1 MGIDKMNRGPL
12 VFAKALADQTRQKIM
27 AACCCQWCSV
37 GELVERVDVGQ
48 PTVSHH
54 LGILR
59 EAGLV
64 QIRRQGR
71 QTFYR
76 LNQENVVRCCD
87 RLVIDFAPETEAAEM
102 LSSDAS

>member
-1 MGIDKMNRGPL
+1 MMIDTMVRDPL
-12 VFAKALADQTRQKIM
+12 IFAKALADETRQQIM

-54 LGILR
+54 LQVLR
-59 EAGLV
+59 QAGLV
-64 QIRRQGR
+64 EVRQQGR

-76 LNQENVVRCCD
+76 LIQENVVRCCD
-87 RLVIDFAPETEAAEM
+87 RLVVDFAPETPAAER
-102 LSSDAS
+102 LAVE

>member
-1 MGIDKMNRGPL
+1 MERAPL
-12 VFAKALADQTRQKIM
+12 VFAKALADESRQLIM

-37 GELVERVDVGQ
+37 GELVERVEVGQ

-54 LGILR
+54 LQILR

-64 QIRRQGR
+64 QVRRQGR

-87 RLVIDFAPETEAAEM
+87 QLVVDFAPETAAAER
-102 LSSDAS
+102 LGED